1 MGFEIC
7 MVGMRDCCCCCC
19 VVFRFL
25 AMRQQKIIPERIT
38 ATPTPAPMPAFAP
51 TERPPESES
60 ESEPESE
67 SAEFEEEAVVEPVP
81 DPVACAAAEVPV
93 VDEDVTTLP
102 LAVLRVEVC
111 NVDAAELTA
120 VVPSEAVVA
129 GVAAVV
135 VEARLVL
142 VGVSAAAVVV
152 TGVVVVVASE
162 AAVAAVV
169 ALVALAVA
177 DSAAH
182 CVWAEAWARV
192 TWAVRASPDR
202 PQAWVMQSLMPFW

>member
-1 MGFEIC
+1 MVVVSTSAAYWRPDPAMGFEIC

-93 VDEDVTTLP
+93 VDEDVTCVSQRDGTGSSGSRGYSRHCPWPCLGSRSATLM
-102 LAVLRVEVC
+102 RQ
-111 NVDAAELTA
+111 N
-120 VVPSEAVVA
+120 
-129 GVAAVV
+129 
-135 VEARLVL
+135 
-142 VGVSAAAVVV
+142 
-152 TGVVVVVASE
+152 
-162 AAVAAVV
+162 
-169 ALVALAVA
+169 
-177 DSAAH
+177 
-182 CVWAEAWARV
+182 
-192 TWAVRASPDR
+192 
-202 PQAWVMQSLMPFW
+202 